1 MQLHILTIRHLF
13 TISIFLE
20 IKVHVTSISW
30 ALLHVWCFPYYSFTV
45 WLFLI
50 FFSPID
56 SSNLDLQ
63 LFSLLHIK
71 CLCLKRETWVAFLT
85 VMYFLLCPPN
95 KRKTTRQ
102 LLNLQLQKFAFI
114 MVYLSQEIIDV
125 ERNCVKLSL
134 ETIYLQFTLQRTTAM
149 PSINN
154 LILLRL
160 WKPIWYHFQSN
171 WLLQCTRL
179 LL

>member
-1 MQLHILTIRHLF
+1 MVTIRVCYLSVCTCHDSFVFFFYSFGRMQLHILTIIHLF
-13 TISIFLE
+13 TTSIFLE

-30 ALLHVWCFPYYSFTV
+30 TLLHVWCFPYYSFTV

-71 CLCLKRETWVAFLT
+71 CLCLKGETWVAFLT
-85 VMYFLLCPPN
+85 VMYFLLCPPH
-95 KRKTTRQ
+95 KRKTIRQ

-114 MVYLSQEIIDV
+114 MVYLSREIS
-125 ERNCVKLSL
+125 NG
-134 ETIYLQFTLQRTTAM
+134 
-149 PSINN
+149 
-154 LILLRL
+154 LL
-160 WKPIWYHFQSN
+160 
-171 WLLQCTRL
+171 
-179 LL
+179 